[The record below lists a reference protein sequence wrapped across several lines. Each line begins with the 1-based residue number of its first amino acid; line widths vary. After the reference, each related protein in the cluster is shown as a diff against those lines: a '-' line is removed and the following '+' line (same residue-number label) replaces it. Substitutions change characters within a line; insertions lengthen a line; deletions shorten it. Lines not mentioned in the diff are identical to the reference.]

1 MIISSSTDV
10 EKFITLFQVSDLP
23 FFFFFYL
30 MLLSPRIQVAN
41 YLVVLRMITNL
52 MMADESQ
59 YGFFI

>member
-23 FFFFFYL
+23 FFFYL

>member
-1 MIISSSTDV
+1 MIIASSTDV
-10 EKFITLFQVSDLP
+10 EKFIRLFQVSDLP
-23 FFFFFYL
+23 FFLFYL

-52 MMADESQ
+52 TMADESQ